1 MDYDRPRTSARSFGL
16 GFISG
21 TVISSEGAVS
31 KVKENLNFRI
41 QSARDML
48 MGGTGQRSMNPI
60 QRRQEIRENR
70 MDLLRMSSMMGGDDE
85 SGTTTT
91 PSSTSGRVGTSTT
104 TRRTTTSP
112 TTSSTQS
119 SIPSMSDVDRGTK
132 KRAMERGYMS

>member
-21 TVISSEGAVS
+21 NVISSQGAMS
-31 KVKENLNFRI
+31 KVRENLNFRI

-60 QRRQEIRENR
+60 QRRQAIRENR
-70 MDLLRMSSMMGGDDE
+70 MELLNMSSMMGGDSD
-85 SGTTTT
+85 SGTSTTT
-91 PSSTSGRVGTSTT
+91 STTSGRVGSSSTT
-104 TRRTTTSP
+104 TRTTTTP
-112 TTSSTQS
+112 TTSSSKS